1 MSMKFSWIIAGLIVI
16 SGCRADEENIY
27 LTPVKA
33 REYFKKIEAVC
44 DSDNG
49 RLWGKNLY
57 GPVMFVD
64 RTTRKIVANYPDKE
78 GILKEKEGIYTG
90 LFPRENIINNTALQ
104 FGGTLFGMAPLP
116 VEEDEFRIVTRAVH
130 CLFHRYQ
137 DSTGFTSSGYNTGNM
152 DERNA
157 RVWLKLEW
165 KALRKAIDSDGPDQ
179 QVAVRDALIFRG
191 TSDELYQTFTR
202 DRIRFETY
210 EGLST
215 FTYLKLTTNSPGEY
229 KTRLFE
235 NLDRVYKLTSY
246 ARTYGSIHGTLY
258 ATLMDDKGFDFKT
271 IRSEDTDMSDIVRIL
286 YGVTLPEV
294 CRDVA
299 GSLALNYDYE
309 TIKEEEARH
318 EQEINERLTRTV
330 STFTDKP
337 VVYFELISPY
347 FDFEPEDI
355 RPLGSHGTLYNQIRV
370 SDNWGKLTVE
380 KGGCLVSNTF
390 KYLRIPARGFTANKN
405 RVEGEGWHL
414 ILNSDYEIVL
424 VEQNYFVRKLEP

>member
-16 SGCRADEENIY
+16 SGCRAEEENIY

-33 REYFKKIEAVC
+33 REYFKKTEAAC

-49 RLWGKNLY
+49 SLWGKNLY

-78 GILKEKEGIYTG
+78 GLLKEKEGIYTG

-104 FGGTLFGMAPLP
+104 FGGTLFGLAPLP

-137 DSTGFTSSGYNTGNM
+137 DSTGFTSSGYNTGHM

-165 KALRKAIDSDGPDQ
+165 KALRKAIDSDGPDK

-191 TSDELYQTFTR
+191 ASDELYQTFTR

-210 EGLST
+210 EGLSS
-215 FTYLKLTTNSPGEY
+215 FTHLKLTANSPGEY

-235 NLDRVYKLTSY
+235 NLDRVYNLTSY
-246 ARTYGSIHGTLY
+246 ARTYGSIHGALY

-286 YGVTLPEV
+286 YEVTLPEV

-318 EQEINERLTRTV
+318 EQVINERLTRTV

-390 KYLRIPARGFTANKN
+390 KYLRIPAKGFTVNKN

>member
-165 KALRKAIDSDGPDQ
+165 KALHKSQILSGP
-179 QVAVRDALIFRG
+179 
-191 TSDELYQTFTR
+191 S
-202 DRIRFETY
+202 
-210 EGLST
+210 
-215 FTYLKLTTNSPGEY
+215 
-229 KTRLFE
+229 
-235 NLDRVYKLTSY
+235 
-246 ARTYGSIHGTLY
+246 
-258 ATLMDDKGFDFKT
+258 
-271 IRSEDTDMSDIVRIL
+271 
-286 YGVTLPEV
+286 
-294 CRDVA
+294 
-299 GSLALNYDYE
+299 
-309 TIKEEEARH
+309 
-318 EQEINERLTRTV
+318 
-330 STFTDKP
+330 
-337 VVYFELISPY
+337 
-347 FDFEPEDI
+347 
-355 RPLGSHGTLYNQIRV
+355 
-370 SDNWGKLTVE
+370 
-380 KGGCLVSNTF
+380 
-390 KYLRIPARGFTANKN
+390 
-405 RVEGEGWHL
+405 
-414 ILNSDYEIVL
+414 
-424 VEQNYFVRKLEP
+424 